1 MNDAFSPDV
10 LARQIVVRHRGV
22 GHVRFE
28 LPVALAEEPNAS
40 AIENGLRNLP
50 GVYRVNYYRSLNKLS
65 VFYHPH
71 ACELRDVARCLYGS
85 LDAVAAPGASAQGS
99 LLQRLRSARPLA
111 WIKARIGQAKARVE
125 EWKFKARLMSQVIS
139 YHPQLNPMLKSMLSE
154 RAILNFSNDLVTFYL
169 IKVHWDLITQKWIK
183 QPFKYRNAWLTTFY
197 LVFLLVRSRKQA
209 AKKP

>member
-1 MNDAFSPDV
+1 MSDAFSPDV
-10 LARQIVVRHRGV
+10 LARQIVVRHRVV

-28 LPVALAEEPNAS
+28 LPEALAGEPNAA

-50 GVYRVNYYRSLNKLS
+50 GVYRVNYYRKLNKLS

-71 ACELRDVARCLYGS
+71 VCELRDVARCLYGA
-85 LDAVAAPGASAQGS
+85 LENVEAPGEPVKSS
-99 LLQRLRSARPLA
+99 LMQRLRSANPVG
-111 WIKARIGQAKARVE
+111 WIKARTGQAKAKVE
-125 EWKFKARLMSQVIS
+125 EWKLKARLMGQIVS
-139 YHPQLNPMLKSMLSE
+139 YHPQINPMLKSMLSE
-154 RAILNFSNDLVTFYL
+154 RAILNFTNDLVTFYL